1 MKKHNGWSYQLFTA
15 PFLDRGDIN
24 ICRIVPKEN
33 SILLEW
39 NSCEDCG
46 IFCRERGKGKFEYA
60 GKTSLAE
67 YEITGLS
74 CGREYE
80 FYVQSG
86 EKRSLVRLARTG
98 TCEGTAVNYLH
109 PDDGAYAF
117 SGRFLCS
124 PSLLIHPDGYMLAS
138 MDLFAPEYPQ
148 NLTLLFRS
156 DDDGESWHAES
167 ELFPCFWGKLFI
179 HRNAVYMIAVS
190 TEYGDLMI
198 GKSDD
203 GGRTFGEPHVLLRGL
218 NGKHGAPGVHKTPM
232 PLLTY
237 GGRLWMSMEWGSW
250 GSGYHAVMVASAPE
264 DADLTCSE
272 SWTFSQPVKYDS
284 GWPGVPKGESFG
296 NIEGE
301 LLVIDGKLHNIM
313 RYSMEN
319 LQRKYGLVVDYLVDT
334 ARPDA
339 PLKYNGCIEFPC
351 NNSKFEMMYD
361 EVSGKYIAIGSRIY
375 DETKLSARNLLSL
388 LVSDDGKKWRVASDI
403 IDKRA
408 EDCTKVG
415 FQYISMAVEGD
426 DLVFLCRTAMN
437 GADSYHNSNYIT
449 FQRIKDFRRLID

>member
-1 MKKHNGWSYQLFTA
+1 MDEHGM
-15 PFLDRGDIN
+15 
-24 ICRIVPKEN
+24 
-33 SILLEW
+33 
-39 NSCEDCG
+39 G
-46 IFCRERGKGKFEYA
+46 IMGQR
-60 GKTSLAE
+60 
-67 YEITGLS
+67 LS
-74 CGREYE
+74 CGHGS
-80 FYVQSG
+80 VG
-86 EKRSLVRLARTG
+86 
-98 TCEGTAVNYLH
+98 
-109 PDDGAYAF
+109 
-117 SGRFLCS
+117 SGRRRF
-124 PSLLIHPDGYMLAS
+124 DMLRKL
-138 MDLFAPEYPQ
+138 DFFAAGKVR
-148 NLTLLFRS
+148 FRM
-156 DDDGESWHAES
+156 A
-167 ELFPCFWGKLFI
+167 
-179 HRNAVYMIAVS
+179 
-190 TEYGDLMI
+190 
-198 GKSDD
+198 
-203 GGRTFGEPHVLLRGL
+203 
-218 NGKHGAPGVHKTPM
+218 
-232 PLLTY
+232 
-237 GGRLWMSMEWGSW
+237 RL
-250 GSGYHAVMVASAPE
+250 
-264 DADLTCSE
+264 
-272 SWTFSQPVKYDS
+272 
-284 GWPGVPKGESFG
+284 PKGESFG

-449 FQRIKDFRRLID
+449 FHRIKDFRRLIN